1 MSLCAT
7 VCLTDV
13 LLMGF
18 GPQWSSEEYDIR
30 LWLHTYTIAVSRITF
45 FVGLGLV
52 FFCFFFP
59 LEGVCCQKETCSRFL
74 SHNGE
79 HISPSKW
86 HHCFQNKSQCR
97 LTKMS
102 YLNLIQSVILI
113 FPTDVRKTW
122 HVVHFLQ

>member
-45 FVGLGLV
+45 FVGLGLFFFV
-52 FFCFFFP
+52 FFSPWRAFVVKKKHAADSCHTMGNIYHP
-59 LEGVCCQKETCSRFL
+59 P
-74 SHNGE
+74 NG
-79 HISPSKW
+79 IIVSKI
-86 HHCFQNKSQCR
+86 NRNAASLK
-97 LTKMS
+97 
-102 YLNLIQSVILI
+102 
-113 FPTDVRKTW
+113 
-122 HVVHFLQ
+122 